1 MAPKT
6 RTLEI
11 FAEEAWVDRFD
22 QMAKTLKKT
31 RAEVLDIAVGLLSH
45 SLNKAEEGMVISFT
59 PAEEIKAIVT
69 NDDAFAKVIM
79 ELSSLTQR
87 SNAEVLRDAVN
98 LYYESVKEYKEGKG
112 ILFVPMQSAPLNCTP
127 QPAV

>member
-22 QMAKTLKKT
+22 QMARTLKKT

-45 SLNKAEEGMVISFT
+45 SLDKAEEGMVISFT
-59 PAEEIKAIVT
+59 PAEGTEAIVT

-98 LYYESVKEYKEGKG
+98 LYYESVKQYKEGKG
-112 ILFVPMQSAPLNCTP
+112 NLFVPMQSTP
-127 QPAV
+127 